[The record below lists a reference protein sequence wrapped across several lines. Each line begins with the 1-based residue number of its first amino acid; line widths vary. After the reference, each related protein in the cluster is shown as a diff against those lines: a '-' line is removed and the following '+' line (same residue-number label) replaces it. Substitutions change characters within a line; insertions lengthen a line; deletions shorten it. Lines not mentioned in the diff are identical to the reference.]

1 MFSYENKYVVV
12 TGCASGIGRATA
24 ALLREYGAE
33 VHGFDRRPSDLNLA
47 SCTVVDLAAPV
58 SINAAVLRLGG
69 KVDAL
74 FNCAGLA
81 PTRAALDVMV
91 VNFLGTRYFTE
102 CVLKRMSKGGAIV
115 STSSNGGLAW
125 QKHLP
130 ELLELLGQ
138 TDFAGGQRW
147 LEQRLPEISNAYSY
161 AKEALIVWTMQQSAL
176 LIQRGIRINC
186 TSPGAV
192 QSPMLEEIE
201 TKVPRAA
208 VDAVAHPIGRRSSPE
223 EQAAVLVM
231 LNSDAASYINGV
243 DLAVDGGFAAAQ
255 KLRV

>member
-1 MFSYENKYVVV
+1 MFSYAHKYVVV

-24 ALLREYGAE
+24 ALLRERGAE
-33 VHGFDRRPSDLNLA
+33 VHGFDRQPGDLRLA
-47 SCTVVDLAAPV
+47 SFTAVDLADPM
-58 SINAAVLRLGG
+58 SIDTAVVQLGG

-81 PTRAALDVMV
+81 PTRAPLDVMK

-102 CVLKRMSKGGAIV
+102 CVLARMGKGGAIV
-115 STSSNGGLAW
+115 STSSNGGMGW

-130 ELLELLGQ
+130 ELLELLGHS
-138 TDFAGGQRW
+138 DFSGGQHW
-147 LEQRLPEISNAYSY
+147 LEQHLPKISNAYSY
-161 AKEALIVWTMQQSAL
+161 AKEALIVWTMQQSAM

-192 QSPMLEEIE
+192 QTPMLEEIE
-201 TKVPRAA
+201 TKVSRAA
-208 VDAVAHPIGRRSSPE
+208 VDTVAHPIGRRSSPE
-223 EQAAVLVM
+223 EQAAALVM

-243 DLAVDGGFAAAQ
+243 DLAVDGGFAAML
-255 KLRV
+255 KLRN